1 MSLRSSIGSELD
13 APDSEYGAS
22 EALSLIDRHS
32 SFEGTF
38 RTEKDLR
45 IEGEIKGTVICQGLL
60 FVAQGAKVNATIEA
74 ESVSVAG
81 DLEGEVVCRGRL
93 QLLPSGRVRGRVQTG
108 SLVINEGAFYEGQ
121 LEMTAPDERGRNGR
135 GTASG
140 PVPISSAADSR
151 GSNTFIRRLGGEEK
165 PWDESSAAEP
175 TDAAASE
182 QD

>member
-1 MSLRSSIGSELD
+1 MSLRSSIGSELELPESD
-13 APDSEYGAS
+13 YGAS

-32 SFEGTF
+32 TFDGTF
-38 RTEKDLR
+38 RTDKDLR
-45 IEGEIKGTVICQGLL
+45 IEGEIRGTIICQGLL

-121 LEMTAPDERGRNGR
+121 LEMSAPEDRARAAR
-135 GTASG
+135 SG
-140 PVPISSAADSR
+140 GAEPVPISSAADNRAST
-151 GSNTFIRRLGGEEK
+151 TFIRRLGGEERA
-165 PWDESSAAEP
+165 WEDAAHAEP
-175 TDAAASE
+175 EAAASE
-182 QD
+182 QE